1 MARVLMNPLTPTQIK
16 VTRRRVLQHDLDMY
30 AAISGKPPGMPV
42 AEAPVEEEVQV
53 PTAARARPWSAA
65 VLANYLGNFTMP
77 RIAVRVVR
85 PEVADWMRKLSNSA
99 LERLQEAQE
108 RLASARATTRSRY
121 SHTRHDVHDEER
133 AA

>member
-1 MARVLMNPLTPTQIK
+1 MNPLGPTQVKI
-16 VTRRRVLQHDLDMY
+16 TRRRVLQHDLDMY
-30 AAISGKPPGMPV
+30 AAISGKPPGMPP
-42 AEAPVEEEVQV
+42 AEAPVEEEVEV
-53 PTAARARPWSAA
+53 PTAAKAKPWSAF

-85 PEVADWMRKLSNSA
+85 PEVADWMRKLSSHA

-108 RLASARATTRSRY
+108 RLSSARQSNRSR
-121 SHTRHDVHDEER
+121 SHHDDHR